1 MHRGDVWDADV
12 PGTGPHPVVIVT
24 RDTAIPV
31 LRSVVCAT
39 VSSTIRGHRAE
50 LEVNSDEGLDHP
62 SAVNCDN
69 LVTVSKTRLTRRRG
83 ALGPTRLRMLDAA
96 LRLALDL

>member
-1 MHRGDVWDADV
+1 MHRGDVWDAELS
-12 PGTGPHPVVIVT
+12 GSGAHPVVVVT

-39 VSSTIRGHRAE
+39 ISSTIRGHRAE

-69 LVTVSKTRLTRRRG
+69 LVTLTKAQLTRRRG
-83 ALGPTRLRMLDAA
+83 ALGPTRLRMLDDA